1 MDCHASFHSAR
12 NDGSEVIHI
21 QKFINFLNNKAVS
34 TPCVLFSELLTQW
47 AKATLLS
54 VSINSD
60 NLSRSNPCFVINNFI
75 HKEDIRMKNIT
86 KILITILSLTL
97 LFAVGCSNDDK
108 TGGGTGSDLPEATG
122 ENVTGLAGPLG
133 FQGTLTSDN
142 ADFTE
147 MVNYFFSSIAI
158 ENNQI
163 DGDQLKWPDSANKNV
178 VHARGESDDGDGV
191 KILMYIKMTFN
202 DITDPQTADV
212 ECQVIYSGTKITAK
226 SETAYTRVQIPSGG
240 GTEGGI

>member
-1 MDCHASFHSAR
+1 
-12 NDGSEVIHI
+12 
-21 QKFINFLNNKAVS
+21 
-34 TPCVLFSELLTQW
+34 
-47 AKATLLS
+47 
-54 VSINSD
+54 
-60 NLSRSNPCFVINNFI
+60 
-75 HKEDIRMKNIT
+75 MKNIT

-97 LFAVGCSNDDK
+97 LFTVSCSNDDK

-122 ENVTGLAGPLG
+122 ENVTGLESYLQ
-133 FQGTLTSDN
+133 FQGTLKSDN

-147 MVNYFFSSIAI
+147 TVNYFFSTIAI
-158 ENNQI
+158 QNNQI
-163 DGDQLKWPDSANKNV
+163 ENVGGQLKWPDSANKNV
-178 VHARGESDDGDGV
+178 VHARGEGDDGDGG

-240 GTEGGI
+240 GGGN